1 MVIDRREHDESHYE
15 LFYAPKPRK
24 DHEYIHGDSV
34 IAIEISAL
42 GLEIESQRQS
52 SVHLV
57 FAPMAAFSFLS
68 SNSVVGENCIGRGGG
83 GTEEKQTS
91 SLYFYCNKLF
101 LKSNNNNYYHFFYN
115 NKKTNNKTK

>member
-68 SNSVVGENCIGRGGG
+68 GTGPKQNLFSGGRLDAIESENSPP
-83 GTEEKQTS
+83 
-91 SLYFYCNKLF
+91 
-101 LKSNNNNYYHFFYN
+101 
-115 NKKTNNKTK
+115 